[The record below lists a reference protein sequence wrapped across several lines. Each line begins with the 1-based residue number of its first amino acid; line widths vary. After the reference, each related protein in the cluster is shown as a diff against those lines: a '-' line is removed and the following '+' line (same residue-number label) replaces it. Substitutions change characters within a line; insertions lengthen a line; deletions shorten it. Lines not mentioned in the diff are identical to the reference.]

1 MNTLSSS
8 SASCHRLHSWLPGLQ
23 SSAANARPPVMW
35 HGTSSNHFSYA
46 STRNVPRTPT
56 IGPLWLRRSS
66 VAVARFIGK
75 RRSSTGRRP
84 IGVLT
89 HLGAPDFGLGTS
101 SGQTS
106 QGRRRVSAAAA
117 GRISSHGRVDGVSI
131 VWRGARR
138 PSGPVLRAQE
148 RKHDKL
154 RGRRDAFSGAFLRA
168 SVDCP
173 VARSHVRRR
182 RTLPG
187 EFPPTVACL
196 APLRRVCVEP
206 LSVQLQSFLSP
217 DRFFV
222 MILELLLSFR
232 EFFPF
237 VASGARIFFSEG
249 ARI

>member
-1 MNTLSSS
+1 MGKGGRQPDGVHWGSDPSWG
-8 SASCHRLHSWLPGLQ
+8 ARLRPGDLFR
-23 SSAANARPPVMW
+23 ANKP
-35 HGTSSNHFSYA
+35 G
-46 STRNVPRTPT
+46 STTRICRR
-56 IGPLWLRRSS
+56 RRSDKL
-66 VAVARFIGK
+66 AR
-75 RRSSTGRRP
+75 TCGR
-84 IGVLT
+84 G
-89 HLGAPDFGLGTS
+89 
-101 SGQTS
+101 
-106 QGRRRVSAAAA
+106 
-117 GRISSHGRVDGVSI
+117 SI

-148 RKHDKL
+148 RKRDKL

-182 RTLPG
+182 RALPG

>member
-117 GRISSHGRVDGVSI
+117 GRISSHGRVDGFRSSGGGRGVRPVRYCALKSASTISSGVAVMPSAAHSSALLWIVRSPGATCAGVGHCQANFRRLSRVSPPC
-131 VWRGARR
+131 A
-138 PSGPVLRAQE
+138 E
-148 RKHDKL
+148 C
-154 RGRRDAFSGAFLRA
+154 A
-168 SVDCP
+168 SNLYRFNC
-173 VARSHVRRR
+173 SLFYH
-182 RTLPG
+182 RTVSL
-187 EFPPTVACL
+187 
-196 APLRRVCVEP
+196 
-206 LSVQLQSFLSP
+206 
-217 DRFFV
+217 
-222 MILELLLSFR
+222 
-232 EFFPF
+232 
-237 VASGARIFFSEG
+237 
-249 ARI
+249 